1 MSNNFHSILITGGTG
16 KLGSIFVDH
25 FLKKG
30 NTVVFT
36 SRSHEKINQIQ
47 THLPAY
53 CNSGQLHGMVIDLK
67 KECALEQLTDFL
79 NARNTWPCTLLNNAR
94 DIENL
99 TVDDKGMPSRPGWLA
114 EFLLDVVVPYE
125 LAMAIAHHKN
135 AKLENIVNI
144 ASMYGL
150 VAANPCLY
158 DDPLRESPI
167 HYSVAKAA
175 LIHLTKELAVRL
187 ASRKIR
193 VNAISYGGVE
203 GRVTDEFKARYAKLC
218 PAGNMLSENDV
229 VGAVD
234 FLVSEM
240 SKGMTGHNLV
250 IDGGWSVW

>member
-1 MSNNFHSILITGGTG
+1 MNSNIHSILITGGTG
-16 KLGSIFVDH
+16 KLGSIFLSH

-30 NTVVFT
+30 NTVVF
-36 SRSHEKINQIQ
+36 SSKSHEKVNQILNNPFI
-47 THLPAY
+47 H
-53 CNSGQLHGMVIDLK
+53 SKRGQVHGIVIDLK
-67 KECALEQLTDFL
+67 KEDAIEQLTDFL
-79 NARNTWPCTLLNNAR
+79 DTRNVWPHTLVNNAR

-99 TVDDKGMPSRPGWLA
+99 KLDAKGMPLRSGWLD
-114 EFLLDVVVPYE
+114 EFLLDVVIPYE
-125 LAMAIAHHKN
+125 LAMAISHHKN
-135 AKLENIVNI
+135 ARLENIVNI

-158 DDPLRESPI
+158 DAPLRESPV

-203 GRVTDEFKARYAKLC
+203 GRVTGEFKARYAKLC
-218 PAGNMLSENDV
+218 PAGSMLNESHV
-229 VGAVD
+229 VGAIE

-250 IDGGWSVW
+250 VDGGWSIW